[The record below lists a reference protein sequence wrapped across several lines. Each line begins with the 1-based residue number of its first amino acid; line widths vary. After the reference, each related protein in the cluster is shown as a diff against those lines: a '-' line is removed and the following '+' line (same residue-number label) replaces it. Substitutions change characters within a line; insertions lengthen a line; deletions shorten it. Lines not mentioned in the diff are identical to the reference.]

1 MRKKLLAIVMSLTMI
16 LAFMPA
22 MAFADGSGVTS
33 IEYRLSNGRTEVIM
47 YEYEVDDYDYQP
59 CQGDHLIVVT
69 SDGETAYTYDEEEGG
84 VFVSREGD
92 VISPDD
98 VQFELVS
105 LVSDEGKY
113 KITVEYEGKSNDIPV
128 KVLGD
133 NVSNITYT
141 PKSDAITLYE
151 GVDEIEEIDADDN
164 VVTYF
169 DVKSA
174 YDYLYGYW
182 NDKVTINYIDGTSET
197 LDLDEFSSWDYVVK
211 KNNGEYIPLWEAQEQ
226 TPWAVGDTYEIFLKA
241 KGKIDTDNKIT
252 VTIDVSP
259 YKAFSFKQSE
269 KYLYVFETDGLEYDS
284 GNDEYVLND
293 TEVGYYGSE
302 GDTLTLTRNDGSK
315 VEFEYGRIENDPDYP
330 RGWDGFVTTD
340 ASGNKVRPEREI
352 LFKDKPLRWTKDSDG
367 HYINTTAKLT
377 YMGAVSDEPVVS
389 YAGNQVWFDPNGG
402 DVSSNTAVPLG
413 MSVND
418 LPNDWLNIIQP
429 SRDGYTFSGWYEMD
443 PLTGDFLA
451 DPFNFDT
458 KIEEETFLIAKWE
471 KAECEHVWAHGAY
484 EEQFNV
490 DGFTTTRIDTCTL
503 CGKTIVG
510 FNAVVTYGTD
520 LPKVNAAKGK
530 AGKKKFT
537 AKWKKVS
544 KKNRKKID
552 GIEIQVSGPGVDSNN
567 LYTAGKGKTSK
578 AIKVPQAKTKYKY
591 RVRTYKGSGT
601 NKQLSNWSGWKT
613 VKVK

>member
-69 SDGETAYTYDEEEGG
+69 SGGETAYMYDEEEGE

-92 VISPDD
+92 TISPDD
-98 VQFELVS
+98 VQFELVP

-113 KITVEYEGKSNDIPV
+113 KITVGYEGKSYDIPV

-133 NVSNITYT
+133 NVSDITYT
-141 PKSDAITLYE
+141 PKSAAITLYE
-151 GVDEIEEIDADDN
+151 GVDEIEEIDDDDN

-169 DVKSA
+169 DVRNA
-174 YDYLYGYW
+174 YDYLYGYG
-182 NDKVTINYIDGTSET
+182 NDKVDIEYTDGTSET
-197 LDLDEFSSWDYVVK
+197 LSLDEFDNWDYVV
-211 KNNGEYIPLWEAQEQ
+211 KNNGEYIPLWEAQGQ
-226 TPWAVGDTYEIFLKA
+226 TPWEDGDTYDIYLKA

-471 KAECEHVWAHGAY
+471 KAVCEHVWAYGAVQERFY
-484 EEQFNV
+484 DELFIV
-490 DGFTTTRIDTCTL
+490 LRMDTCTK
-503 CGKTIVG
+503 CGERRIG
-510 FNAVVTYGTD
+510 FNDVVAYGTS

-530 AGKKKFT
+530 AGKKKLT
-537 AKWKKVS
+537 VKWKKVS

-552 GIEIQVSGPGVDSNN
+552 GIEIQVSGPGVDKDN
-567 LYTAGKGKTSK
+567 LYIAGKGKTSK
-578 AIKVPQAKTKYKY
+578 TIKVPMAKTKYKY
-591 RVRTYKGSGT
+591 RVRAYKGSGR
-601 NKQLSNWSGWKT
+601 NRELSIWSGWKT